1 MFLFRRAF
9 RTRSIYF
16 FLSFSLYG
24 PMHIDRCYFCSG
36 PCYPGHG
43 MMFVR
48 NDAKVCSSIANG
60 SKNEATNIKI
70 WLTPPIDLSILPIQV
85 PQEFQNEAQSP

>member
-1 MFLFRRAF
+1 
-9 RTRSIYF
+9 
-16 FLSFSLYG
+16 
-24 PMHIDRCYFCSG
+24 
-36 PCYPGHG
+36 

-85 PQEFQNEAQSP
+85 PQEFQNEAQSS